1 MRELVRE
8 HEARVGNKAAQLK
21 LFGLIAK
28 VKDDAL
34 LKLAADKREK
44 EVAEREALE
53 KVVLANARADFKT
66 LDLEAFKMQVRA
78 RKKLHKEASI
88 NIGAATS
95 YFNVLGVLVLQ
106 LKLNVADDEMRTAAA
121 AKAGGRARG
130 AEACSW
136 SPP

>member
-34 LKLAADKREK
+34 LKLAADKRE

-53 KVVLANARADFKT
+53 KVVLANTRADFKT

-130 AEACSW
+130 VEACW